1 MSPATPTNAAAMR
14 AMREWRRSLTKDQR
28 WCILITADPDALAS
42 ALALKRI
49 MQTRVRSVDIARTNE
64 VSRPDNLAMIRY
76 LRIPARQWQPEKA
89 ASYTHFAIVDSQPSH
104 NPAYF
109 DIRFD
114 VIIDHHP
121 PKPLPQEAAP
131 CGKAAENGGAPEAD
145 AAPAEAAPPHVPAL
159 VDIRRREKRAYPVED
174 MEEQGYEADFS
185 RVETEQMLEALPP
198 NLRQA
203 VRMRHFEGMSSVEIG
218 WALDVPAATVRTRLR
233 AAAILLKK
241 QWKDGETI

>member
-64 VSRPDNLAMIRY
+64 VTRPDNLAMIRY

-89 ASYTHFAIVDSQPSH
+89 ASYTNFAIVDSQPSH

-109 DIRFD
+109 AIPFD

-121 PKPLPQEAAP
+121 PKPLPPEAAAP
-131 CGKAAENGGAPEAD
+131 TPSGGSSASEDITGIMAASVLPE
-145 AAPAEAAPPHVPAL
+145 
-159 VDIRRREKRAYPVED
+159 
-174 MEEQGYEADFS
+174 
-185 RVETEQMLEALPP
+185 
-198 NLRQA
+198 
-203 VRMRHFEGMSSVEIG
+203 
-218 WALDVPAATVRTRLR
+218 DVPAEISRWSSESKSTRKESSWTPRQDLQPSACIRSLR
-233 AAAILLKK
+233 NGGILSRKSVIAR
-241 QWKDGETI
+241 GRR